1 MHFVNAEQDAAVSS
15 AAEDDDDEL
24 CIRPHPSKRLLP
36 DHPR

>member
-15 AAEDDDDEL
+15 AAEDDDEL